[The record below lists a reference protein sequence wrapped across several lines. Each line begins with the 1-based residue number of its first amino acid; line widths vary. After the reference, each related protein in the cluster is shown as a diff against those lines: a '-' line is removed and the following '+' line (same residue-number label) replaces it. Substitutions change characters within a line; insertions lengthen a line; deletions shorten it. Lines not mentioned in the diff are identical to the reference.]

1 MQNIMSSYNHFK
13 NQNLQ
18 GRYFNYDKVESEIKK
33 LTNPVFEIQQL
44 GLSVQN
50 RPIYKI
56 SFGSGDFKILIWS
69 QMHGNESTSTKAIFD
84 LLNLIEDSEFTKL
97 NFLKQVSVHI
107 IPVLNPDGLEYYTR
121 VNANEVDLNRDAFAC
136 SQPESKILRNCVES
150 IQPDFC
156 FNMHGQRTIFSAG
169 FAPKPATLSF
179 LSPSINEER
188 AVTSVR
194 KKVMQLV
201 VGINEE
207 LQVHIPQQIGRY
219 DDAFNINCTGDY
231 YQSNQV
237 PVILFESGHYK
248 DDYQREKVREFTF
261 YALIKG
267 IEILATNQ
275 LNQFNYKSY
284 FEIPQNQKL
293 YFDVIVRNVNINGKI
308 ISFGILYEEQ
318 LENGQIKF
326 VPKVSEVGDLTNFFG
341 HVEIDAKKDLIYYKD
356 TIVDKIPDIQS
367 IFEIDKIKL
376 NRLSK

>member
-1 MQNIMSSYNHFK
+1 MQNIISSYKRFK

-18 GRYFNYDKVESEIKK
+18 GRYFNYEKVESEIKK
-33 LTNPVFEIQQL
+33 LTNPVFEIQSL
-44 GLSVQN
+44 GYSVQR

-56 SFGSGDFKILIWS
+56 SFGSGNFKILIWS

-84 LLNLIEDSEFTKL
+84 LLNLIQDTDYTVLDYFKHVT
-97 NFLKQVSVHI
+97 VHI
-107 IPVLNPDGLEYYTR
+107 IPVLNPDGLEAYTR
-121 VNANEVDLNRDAFAC
+121 VNANEVDLNRDALEC
-136 SQPESKILRNCVES
+136 SQPESKILRRCVES

-169 FAPKPATLSF
+169 FETKPATLSF

-194 KKVMQLV
+194 KKVMQLI
-201 VGINEE
+201 VGINEG

-231 YQSNQV
+231 YQSNKI

-275 LNQFNYKSY
+275 LNNFNYKSY

-293 YFDVIVRNVNINGKI
+293 YFDVIVRNVNINDKI
-308 ISFGILYEEQ
+308 ISLGILYEEQ
-318 LENGQIKF
+318 LESEHIKF
-326 VPKVSEVGDLTNFFG
+326 VPKISEVGDLTNFFG
-341 HVEIDAKKDLIYYKD
+341 HIEIDANKDLIYYKD
-356 TIVDKIPDIQS
+356 TIVDKKPDIQS

-376 NRLSK
+376 NRLSE

>member
-1 MQNIMSSYNHFK
+1 MQNIISSYKRFK
-13 NQNLQ
+13 NQNLK

-44 GLSVQN
+44 GYSVQR

-56 SFGSGDFKILIWS
+56 SFGIGNFKILIWS

-84 LLNLIEDSEFTKL
+84 LLNLIQDTDYTVLDYFKHVT
-97 NFLKQVSVHI
+97 VHI
-107 IPVLNPDGLEYYTR
+107 IPVLNPDGLEAYTR
-121 VNANEVDLNRDAFAC
+121 VNANEVDLNRDALEC
-136 SQPESKILRNCVES
+136 SQPESKILRRCVES

-169 FAPKPATLSF
+169 FETKPATLSF

-194 KKVMQLV
+194 KKVMQLI
-201 VGINEE
+201 VGINEG

-231 YQSNQV
+231 YQSNKI

-275 LNQFNYKSY
+275 LNNFNYKSY

-293 YFDVIVRNVNINGKI
+293 YFDVIVRNVNINDKI
-308 ISFGILYEEQ
+308 ISLGILYEEQ
-318 LENGQIKF
+318 LESEHIKF
-326 VPKVSEVGDLTNFFG
+326 VPKISEVGDLTNFFG
-341 HVEIDAKKDLIYYKD
+341 HIEIDANKDLIYYKD
-356 TIVDKIPDIQS
+356 TIVDKKPDIKT
-367 IFEIDKIKL
+367 IFEVDKVKL
-376 NRLSK
+376 NRLSE

>member
-1 MQNIMSSYNHFK
+1 MQNIISSYKRFK
-13 NQNLQ
+13 NQNLK

-44 GLSVQN
+44 GYSVQR

-56 SFGSGDFKILIWS
+56 SFGIGNFKILIWS

-84 LLNLIEDSEFTKL
+84 LLNLIQDTDYTVLDYFKHVT
-97 NFLKQVSVHI
+97 VHI
-107 IPVLNPDGLEYYTR
+107 IPVLNPDGLEAYTR
-121 VNANEVDLNRDAFAC
+121 VNANEVDLNRDALEC
-136 SQPESKILRNCVES
+136 SQPESKILRRCVES

-169 FAPKPATLSF
+169 FETKPATLSF

-194 KKVMQLV
+194 KKVMQLI
-201 VGINEE
+201 VGINEG

-231 YQSNQV
+231 YQSNKI

-275 LNQFNYKSY
+275 LNNFNYKSY

-293 YFDVIVRNVNINGKI
+293 YFDVIVRNVNINDKI
-308 ISFGILYEEQ
+308 ISLGILYEEQ
-318 LENGQIKF
+318 LESEHIKF
-326 VPKVSEVGDLTNFFG
+326 VPKISEVGDLTNFFG
-341 HVEIDAKKDLIYYKD
+341 HIEIDANKDLIYYKD
-356 TIVDKIPDIQS
+356 TIVNKKPDIQT
-367 IFEIDKIKL
+367 IFEVDKVKL
-376 NRLSK
+376 NRLSE